1 MIISN
6 CHRIVGGTG
15 EGITLITF
23 QPINFLAMVNANTGT
38 VTDPLHE
45 LHGKSLKGSIL
56 ILPYAIGSSV
66 GAYAIYSLREHGNA
80 PNAVVCSKADI
91 ITASGC
97 ALANIPVVDLPSRT
111 PLSSLKQGLKA
122 RVEAD
127 ARRILVVFPSQSTPN
142 KLNTSELFHAPVG

>member
-6 CHRIVGGTG
+6 LRRIVGGTG
-15 EGITLITF
+15 EGKILVTI
-23 QPINFLAMVNANTGT
+23 QPINFLAMVNAYTGT

-45 LHGKSLKGSIL
+45 LHGKSLKGSVL

-66 GAYAIYSLREHGNA
+66 GAYAIYSLKEYGNA

-97 ALANIPVVDLPSRT
+97 ALANIPLVDLPNGI
-111 PLSSLKQGLKA
+111 PFSSLKQGLKA

-127 ARRILVVFPSQSTPN
+127 VRRIVIMEFS
-142 KLNTSELFHAPVG
+142 

>member
-6 CHRIVGGTG
+6 LRRIVGGTG
-15 EGITLITF
+15 EGKILVTI
-23 QPINFLAMVNANTGT
+23 QPINFLAMVNAYTGT
-38 VTDPLHE
+38 ITDQLHE
-45 LHGKSLKGSIL
+45 LHGKSLKGSVL

-66 GAYAIYSLREHGNA
+66 GAYAIYSLKEYGNA

-97 ALANIPVVDLPSRT
+97 ALANIPLVDLPNRI
-111 PLSSLKQGLKA
+111 LFSSLKQGLQA

-127 ARRILVVFPSQSTPN
+127 ARRIVIMEFLD
-142 KLNTSELFHAPVG
+142 